1 LIQELAPLLLS
12 INSKRLTLFSIRS
25 IISTRTTLQ
34 AEVRYCIYKFI
45 ESIAKKKNAQ
55 AAAGGVMNQPKIEEE
70 KKDDLFD
77 SSLLTT
83 DPSDV
88 NNVYFKNL

>member
-1 LIQELAPLLLS
+1 M
-12 INSKRLTLFSIRS
+12 
-25 IISTRTTLQ
+25 RTTLQ
-34 AEVRYCIYKFI
+34 AEVRLRILKFI
-45 ESIAKKKNAQ
+45 ESIAKKKSAL
-55 AAAGGVMNQPKIEEE
+55 AAAGGVANQPKIEEE
-70 KKDDLFD
+70 KKDSLFD

>member
-1 LIQELAPLLLS
+1 
-12 INSKRLTLFSIRS
+12 
-25 IISTRTTLQ
+25 
-34 AEVRYCIYKFI
+34 
-45 ESIAKKKNAQ
+45 
-55 AAAGGVMNQPKIEEE
+55 MNLPKIEEE